1 MKSKKRYI
9 SIIIFVAILLCAPS
23 LIFAN
28 AKDKIEKSYAF
39 KRDGRVTLQNV
50 SGDVIVRGS
59 KDDQVKITA
68 THAGG
73 AKNDLNEVVH
83 ITQTS
88 GDIRI
93 ATHAGKSFGIFRSTT
108 SVRYELLIPISA
120 HVKIETTSANVEISG
135 MGGALEVKTVS
146 GTIKILSVKE
156 NVKCKTISG
165 DIYLKDIQGIADLK
179 TTSGDIHIHHLD
191 GSIEAESVSGDM
203 DLKNIDGEV
212 DLKTTSGD
220 VSISGMKGSLEAES
234 VSGDIDQKSLSEI
247 NEIEMETISGD
258 ISAQGV
264 LVPNGSYIL
273 GSHSGDI
280 KFAAPLESNF
290 ELLTKTSNG
299 DIDCDFDLKGYVI
312 IDRKQL
318 QGIVGKGGSSL
329 NISTFSGNIHINKY

>member
-9 SIIIFVAILLCAPS
+9 SLIILVAILLCTPS

-28 AKDKIEKSYAF
+28 AKDKIEKSYDF

-50 SGDVIVRGS
+50 SGDIIVRGS

-73 AKNDLNEVVH
+73 AKHDLNEVVH

-93 ATHAGKSFGIFRSTT
+93 ATRAGKSFGIFRSTT
-108 SVRYELLIPISA
+108 SVRYELFIPDSTHFKA
-120 HVKIETTSANVEISG
+120 ETTSSDVEVNDI
-135 MGGALEVKTVS
+135 GGTLEVKTVS
-146 GTIKILSVKE
+146 GDIKIVSAKD

-165 DIYLKDIQGIADLK
+165 DIYLKDIYGIADLK
-179 TTSGDIHIHHLD
+179 TTSGDINVHHLD

-220 VSISGMKGSLEAES
+220 VSISGIKGSVEAES

-264 LVPNGSYIL
+264 LIPNGSYTL
-273 GSHSGDI
+273 GSHSGAI

-290 ELLTKTSNG
+290 ELSTKTSSG

-318 QGIVGKGGSSL
+318 QGVVGKGGASL
-329 NISTFSGNIHINKY
+329 NISTFSGNIRIQKY

>member
-28 AKDKIEKSYAF
+28 AKDKIEKSYGF

-68 THAGG
+68 THAGV

-83 ITQTS
+83 ITQTN

-93 ATHAGKSFGIFRSTT
+93 ATRAGKSFGIFRSTT

-120 HVKIETTSANVEISG
+120 HVKIETTSANVEISD

-146 GTIKILSVKE
+146 GTIKILSVKD

-247 NEIEMETISGD
+247 NEIEIETISGD

-280 KFAAPLESNF
+280 KFAAPHESNF